1 MALKVNTSRTSPNT
15 SARTG
20 KVRRIVI
27 HHWNDPKTPGSLAG
41 TVSWLCN
48 RAARV
53 SAHYVVSGSSI
64 YRLVPENRRA
74 WHAAGGNDDSIG
86 IECDPRQQ
94 DSTYASVAALIRD
107 IRSRHGDLPL
117 VRHRDVQGSS
127 TACPGTYDL
136 GRLDRLARS
145 GGAGSSAP
153 ATVKPTAA
161 PPFPL
166 PRRPGRMYYYGP
178 ADGPQTSVSGRGLN
192 TAVPADVQLVHG
204 RWRSHG
210 LARWQQRMAERGYS
224 ITVDGRYGDET
235 ERIVRYFQAL
245 VGLPVDGK
253 IGPATYAA
261 AWTEAVR

>member
-1 MALKVNTSRTSPNT
+1 MALKINTSRTSPNS

-41 TVSWLCN
+41 VVSWLCN
-48 RAARV
+48 RAAKV
-53 SAHYVVSGSSI
+53 SAHYVVSQRTV

-74 WHAAGGNDDSIG
+74 WHAAGGNGDSIG

-94 DSTYASVAALIRD
+94 DSTYDTVGELIRD
-107 IRSRHGDLPL
+107 IRSRYGDIPL
-117 VRHRDVQGSS
+117 VRHRDVKGSF

-136 GRLDRLARS
+136 ARLDRIAR
-145 GGAGSSAP
+145 GGPVPKPAGAP
-153 ATVKPTAA
+153 A
-161 PPFPL
+161 FPL

-192 TAVPADVQLVHG
+192 TAVPADVVKVGG
-204 RWRSHG
+204 RWRSNG
-210 LARWQQRMAERGYS
+210 LAKWQQRMAERGYS